1 MKITKA
7 KLKQIIKEELSSLM
21 EGPASSGEFPK
32 DEEGRPTLV
41 QKIQPSAVVQDPELA
56 MDNIRNAEV
65 MIFAALEYF
74 QKEGGMDPSTLSALE
89 DAASK
94 LSIFRGM

>member
-1 MKITKA
+1 MKITKTQ
-7 KLKQIIKEELSSLM
+7 LKQIIKEELSAQQ
-21 EGPASSGEFPK
+21 GFPK

-41 QKIQPSAVVQDPELA
+41 QKIQPGAVVQDPELA

-74 QKEGGMDPSTLSALE
+74 QKEGGMEPSTLRALE

-94 LSIFRGM
+94 LSVFRGM